1 MSLRGT
7 LYDNK
12 RSNIQVLGDP
22 QGEEK
27 EYGVQKMFLKNGWTC
42 PKFDKRHKLT
52 NSNVHVWM

>member
-27 EYGVQKMFLKNGWTC
+27 EYGVQKMFLKNG
-42 PKFDKRHKLT
+42 
-52 NSNVHVWM
+52 